1 MEDRNVIGGFMSAVM
16 SDFLEFME
24 PLKWFFLLGLILIVV
39 DLRFGILAA
48 RARGESVRTSRAVRR
63 TLNKVID
70 YLCWILVAG
79 AMGKAF
85 GMPFDVPILP
95 AIVLLVI
102 YGCEVN
108 SCYGNYFAA
117 RGKRVKINILK
128 FFAKKADIIEVD
140 DETGTK

>member
-1 MEDRNVIGGFMSAVM
+1 MEDRNVIGGFMAAVM
-16 SDFLEFME
+16 SGFLEFME

-48 RARGESVRTSRAVRR
+48 RARGEKIRTSRAVRR
-63 TLNKVID
+63 TLNKIID

-108 SCYGNYFAA
+108 SCYGNYFES
-117 RGKRVKINILK
+117 RGKKVKINVFK